1 MFLGPFGGRIGAA
14 LLETLVFVTSW
25 KTLAILGSFFNGVY
39 ILADLTFANMIF
51 FFQLLEG
58 NMWPLIIKFI
68 KYSVL
73 LHYSDS
79 VMEM

>member
-25 KTLAILGSFFNGVY
+25 KALAILGSFFNGVY

-51 FFQLLEG
+51 FF
-58 NMWPLIIKFI
+58 F
-68 KYSVL
+68 
-73 LHYSDS
+73 
-79 VMEM
+79 